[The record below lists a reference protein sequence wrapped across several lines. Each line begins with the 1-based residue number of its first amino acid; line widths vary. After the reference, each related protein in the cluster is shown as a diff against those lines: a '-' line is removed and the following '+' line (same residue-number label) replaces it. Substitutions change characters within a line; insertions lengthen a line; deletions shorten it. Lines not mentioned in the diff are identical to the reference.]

1 MHSFRSLLDGLP
13 PHSRALEAREVRT
26 RPTSLS
32 LAACPSF
39 AWSPPLDPTL
49 MEALAATYQV
59 SQVYHYQSL
68 CSVRKLLREFHCQAI
83 EGRFLVVDG
92 HRPHATAIL
101 LMERRDHLVDRFI
114 GGKNPMI
121 AHHFPQGHIDR
132 RGWHWSC
139 RSRMPDV
146 LWESK

>member
-32 LAACPSF
+32 QAACPSF

-59 SQVYHYQSL
+59 SQVYHSQSF
-68 CSVRKLLREFHCQAI
+68 CSVRKPLREFHSQAI
-83 EGRFLVVDG
+83 EGRFPVMDGQVVLQKCWKEYSG
-92 HRPHATAIL
+92 HKVSTIVL
-101 LMERRDHLVDRFI
+101 LML
-114 GGKNPMI
+114 PL
-121 AHHFPQGHIDR
+121 QTTQQ
-132 RGWHWSC
+132 
-139 RSRMPDV
+139 
-146 LWESK
+146 